1 MNALNAPGV
10 KFGLISGGFYAIF
23 ISILFSLGI
32 DSFQGYL
39 RVVPV
44 SAMIILALFAG
55 LGERKLNGGFLAFG
69 KAVMAIGSVFV
80 ISELMLNITE
90 FTIYNFVD
98 PDLHIAMKAY
108 TIETTEKT
116 IDMMSGIFQYQ
127 EGDVDDIMK
136 AVTEADYHFRLTN
149 ALLKFVTW
157 VAIDFVFA
165 LILAIIVRKE
175 PKPGAQYNN

>member
-32 DSFQGYL
+32 DMFQGYL
-39 RVVPV
+39 RIVPFL
-44 SAMIILALFAG
+44 AMLILALMAG
-55 LGERKLNGGFLAFG
+55 LSERKLNGGYLSFG

-80 ISELMLNITE
+80 ISELFLNMTE

-98 PDLHIAMKAY
+98 PELHIKMKAY

-116 IDMMSGIFQYQ
+116 VDMMSGVFQYR
-127 EGDVDDIMK
+127 EGDIDEIME
-136 AVTEADYHFRLTN
+136 AVTNADYHFRLTN

-157 VAIDFVFA
+157 VAVDFVFA

-175 PKPGAQYNN
+175 PKPGDQYSN